1 MITPREIQ
9 FAREHLD
16 DDIHSI
22 LLGKHKYPGL
32 DVSKC
37 VLQIEGLRKMRDKI
51 PEWYACKQVFIPS
64 LLALEQASSQATALY
79 KQRFCSNPGPV
90 IDLTGG
96 LGVDAYYF
104 AQKNE
109 RVVYLEREPL
119 LCRTAEHNFR
129 VLGAGTGLNVL
140 RGDAARPWEQLT
152 DIPYASMV
160 YADPS
165 RREGERRLRDIALYS
180 PDITQ
185 IRESVLERAAAFLV
199 KISPLADISR
209 TLSLLPGTVEVHV
222 VSVGNE
228 CKELLFLMKKND
240 PASADPLIV
249 CAGGFSFHRGEEV
262 LAART
267 VERNGC
273 EGAPVEGDCL
283 YEPDVSLLKAGAF
296 ALPVTRFGVKKLHRN
311 SHFYVSSFPV
321 RGFPSRKFR
330 IREVIPFTSANMKKM
345 HTRFPQASITVR
357 NFPLTVAEWRKKA
370 GIADGG
376 TGYLFGTTTHSGGK
390 DVPVVIYATKWEES
404 I

>member
-9 FAREHLD
+9 FVREHID
-16 DDIHSI
+16 DDIHSL

-32 DVSKC
+32 NVPKC

-51 PEWYACKQVFIPS
+51 PGWYACKQIFIPS
-64 LLALEQASSQATALY
+64 LLAVEQASSQATALY
-79 KQRFCSNPGPV
+79 KQLFCANPGPV
-90 IDLTGG
+90 VDLTGG
-96 LGVDAYYF
+96 LGVDSYYF
-104 AQKNE
+104 AQKSE
-109 RVVYLEREPL
+109 RVIYLEREPL

-129 VLGAGTGLNVL
+129 ALGAGTGLHVL
-140 RGDAARPWEQLT
+140 QGDAVRFWEQQSG
-152 DIPYASMV
+152 ISYASMV

-165 RREGERRLRDIALYS
+165 RRKGGLRLRDIALYS

-228 CKELLFLMKKND
+228 CKELLFLMKKDD

-249 CAGGFSFHRGEEV
+249 CADGFSFHRGEEAI
-262 LAART
+262 AART
-267 VERNGC
+267 VERNGY
-273 EGAPVEGDCL
+273 EGVPMEGDCL

-296 ALPVTRFGVKKLHRN
+296 ALPVTRFGVKKLHCN
-311 SHFYVSSFPV
+311 SHFYVSSVPV
-321 RGFPSRKFR
+321 RDFPSRKFR
-330 IREVIPFTSANMKKM
+330 IREVIPFTSANIKKM
-345 HTRFPQASITVR
+345 HTRFPQANIAVR
-357 NFPLTVAEWRKKA
+357 NFPLTVAEWRKKT
-370 GIADGG
+370 GIAEGG
-376 TGYLFGTTTHSGGK
+376 TGYLFGTTTHNGGRE
-390 DVPVVIYATKWEES
+390 VPVVIYATKWEES